1 MRKQSMLPTSKL
13 RSSSRNGFTRW
24 LKRAAAALVL
34 AILLPVAASA
44 YTVVLRNGRSVDI
57 PASFSVTRAGITY
70 EYAPGLYVT
79 IQMTSIDV
87 AATERAN
94 NEAQGTL
101 LRRAGA
107 KQSVEIAPASS
118 AASVNSQGA
127 RRTLTDRELEA
138 ARQRR
143 EASEAVYERRRQELG
158 LPSMEETR
166 RQREEETRRLIEMAA
181 EKDSTEAQAE
191 SYWRAR
197 ATELRTAIAVNDAE
211 MDYVRSRLRE
221 TTGYYPTVSFTSLSQ
236 FPFIAPVVNRF
247 PRPGFP
253 NTPPGVPRNATRR
266 EPISGRMGVGGG
278 STRGRVF
285 FNPRGSYT
293 GFPRRRT
300 FGAPG
305 VSILQP
311 SFYSPYAYNYSSY
324 DQSALTTR
332 LQELEAERAGLQ
344 TRWRL
349 LEDEARRAGAPPGW
363 LRQ

>member
-1 MRKQSMLPTSKL
+1 MLFTSKL
-13 RSSSRNGFTRW
+13 RSGSRNGFTLL
-24 LKRAAAALVL
+24 LKRAAAALAL
-34 AILLPVAASA
+34 AILLPVWASA

-70 EYAPGLYVT
+70 EYAPGLFVT

-94 NEAQGTL
+94 NEPQGNL

-107 KQSVEIAPASS
+107 KSSAIVASASS
-118 AASVNSQGA
+118 PANVTRQGA

-143 EASEAVYERRRQELG
+143 EASEAVYERRRLELG
-158 LPSMEETR
+158 LPSLEATR
-166 RQREEETRRLIEMAA
+166 RQREEEARRLNEMAA
-181 EKDSTEAQAE
+181 QKDSDEAQAE

-197 ATELRTAIAVNDAE
+197 AGELRTTIAVNDAE
-211 MDYVRSRLRE
+211 INYVRSKLRE
-221 TTGYYPTVSFTSLSQ
+221 TTDYYPTVSFTSLTP
-236 FPFIAPVVNRF
+236 FPFVAPVLNRF

-253 NTPPGVPRNATRR
+253 SAPPGVPVAPRNATQR
-266 EPISGRMGVGGG
+266 EPISGRAGFGGG

-285 FNPRGSYT
+285 LNSRGSYT
-293 GFPRRRT
+293 GFARRRT
-300 FGAPG
+300 FGTPG
-305 VSILQP
+305 VSVLP
-311 SFYSPYAYNYSSY
+311 LSYSAPFASNYSSY
-324 DQSALTTR
+324 DQSALVTR
-332 LQELEAERAGLQ
+332 LHELEAGRAGLQ

-363 LRQ
+363 LRP